1 MTEPRAREVRS
12 SGRRTG
18 YAEVDPRLVQ
28 PSCPYCSLSTRP
40 IALVACKT
48 HSTSLFTTL
57 QAPMSRTRLASLA
70 RTARTSFHPQPSV
83 RRSHTLPPPRTS
95 LYTTAALSIA
105 IAAVRRH
112 FQARANSRASHTPP
126 DRSCSMMDR
135 ESKRCPAPSRPADK
149 S

>member
-1 MTEPRAREVRS
+1 MTEPSARGVRS

-40 IALVACKT
+40 IALVACKSHFT
-48 HSTSLFTTL
+48 NLFTTL
-57 QAPMSRTRLASLA
+57 QAPMSRTRLVSLA

-105 IAAVRRH
+105 LVAVGWY
-112 FQARANSRASHTPP
+112 FQARANSRASHTLL
-126 DRSCSMMDR
+126 DRCCSMMDR
-135 ESKRCPAPSRPADK
+135 ELKRCLAPSRPADK